1 MNSLTS
7 LGARL
12 APPEIGQHRSTSKI
26 SAQTDKYI
34 RSRQLLT
41 APRKNSKSHF
51 SSDKRIFEPLWPCI
65 QVAMVQSECNITR
78 SYICR
83 CREKASPSSLDSRT
97 HITGRGGVSAP
108 ACWLKPSDSA
118 QKSSYHLAHTKKKKY
133 HPGCGE
139 RKGNEMKWKKRGMKK
154 GSRLASVLLFV
165 GSHKHTLHMIACTL
179 SVSIY
184 ISDFIHISTFF
195 SPAWR
200 VQQQLKDGWAGT
212 CVKNSRSCL

>member
-41 APRKNSKSHF
+41 APWKNSKSHF
-51 SSDKRIFEPLWPCI
+51 SSDRGIFELLWPCI
-65 QVAMVQSECNITR
+65 QVARVQSKCNITR

-97 HITGRGGVSAP
+97 HITGRGWVSAP

-118 QKSSYHLAHTKKKKY
+118 QKSSYHLAHNRKKY

-139 RKGNEMKWKKRGMKK
+139 RKGNEMKWGEKKRVMKK
-154 GSRLASVLLFV
+154 RNRLASVLLFV

-184 ISDFIHISTFF
+184 ISDFIHISTFI

-200 VQQQLKDGWAGT
+200 VQQQLRQLGWYL
-212 CVKNSRSCL
+212 CQK